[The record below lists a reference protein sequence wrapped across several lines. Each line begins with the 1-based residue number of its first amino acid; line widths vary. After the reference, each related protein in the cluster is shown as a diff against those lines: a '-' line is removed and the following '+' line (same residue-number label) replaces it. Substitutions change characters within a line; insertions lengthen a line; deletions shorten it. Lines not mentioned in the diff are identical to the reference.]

1 MQGKKT
7 YQEKLFTSFRL
18 SERIPENNFYRLLRE
33 TLDLDYLYRLTQSYY
48 GKSGQKSVDP
58 VVFFKLC
65 LVGYLERSLYIKF
78 FWSCVSPPKKQNST
92 LIF

>member
-18 SERIPENNFYRLLRE
+18 SEWILENNFYRLLRE

-58 VVFFKLC
+58 VVFFKLTLYKVL
-65 LVGYLERSLYIKF
+65 LVLCKT
-78 FWSCVSPPKKQNST
+78 PKKT
-92 LIF
+92 K

>member
-33 TLDLDYLYRLTQSYY
+33 TLDLEYLYRLTQSYY

-65 LVGYLERSLYIKF
+65 LVVFLEITLYKVLLVL
-78 FWSCVSPPKKQNST
+78 CKTPKKT
-92 LIF
+92 K